1 MPDIA
6 RGPSPYV
13 WLILDGLTPVD
24 SGQRKKLFHGIRPIT
39 PIYAKIKNA
48 GLPGTNPVI
57 QGLA

>member
-1 MPDIA
+1 MSSHLSI
-6 RGPSPYV
+6 
-13 WLILDGLTPVD
+13 PVKE
-24 SGQRKKLFHGIRPIT
+24 KKLFHGIRPIT